1 MAWKSDLFSG
11 SEMCNFYVKRD
22 TTLALT
28 TFENPLHLTL
38 GDSAAGCVRVAG
50 SISPGISQAVIS
62 IPDDLSHGPLD
73 DGLARAEYMRAC
85 YRDSDDRW
93 EYEQRDAFA
102 PWLAL
107 IERLDRERHDAVVIW
122 TGENVSEA
130 TFLAMACD
138 RLAGRSE
145 PIAQVSVPGK
155 HGRNYVAV
163 HAPEEL
169 RPFFHSWRVLS
180 DAERAVLAQDF
191 ARIREETGLLRRWQH
206 GQLIGIPVDHYD
218 DLLLEACSTRWSL
231 AAHAIGIA
239 MGHCDPANSLSD
251 SFFSSRLQAL
261 IAADEIEADG
271 RQSSIRYYSIR
282 RAA

>member
-1 MAWKSDLFSG
+1 MASDSI
-11 SEMCNFYVKRD
+11 D
-22 TTLALT
+22 
-28 TFENPLHLTL
+28 NPLHLAL
-38 GDSAAGCVRVAG
+38 GDSAAGCVRIAG
-50 SISPGISQAVIS
+50 SISPGISQAVMSIS
-62 IPDDLSHGPLD
+62 DDLSHGPLD
-73 DGLARAEYMRAC
+73 HGLARAEYMRAC

-93 EYEQRDAFA
+93 DYDQRDAFA

-107 IERLDRERHDAVVIW
+107 VERLDRDRHDAVVIW

-191 ARIREETGLLRRWQH
+191 ARIRDETGLLRRRQD
-206 GQLIGIPVDHYD
+206 GQLMGIPMDYYD
-218 DLLLEACSTRWSL
+218 VLLLEACSTDWTL
-231 AAHAIGIA
+231 AARIIGIA
-239 MGHCDPANSLSD
+239 MGHCDAANSMSD
-251 SFFSSRLQAL
+251 LFFCARLRAL
-261 IAADEIEADG
+261 IASGEILADG
-271 RQSSIRYYSIR
+271 PQSSVRYYSVR
-282 RAA
+282 RAV